1 MQQLAC
7 ADKGTYYVLGAG
19 DAYAKEVVPSFG
31 DASSLEHGSSGAWLG
46 GSFGHGYKD
55 HL

>member
-46 GSFGHGYKD
+46 GNGWT
-55 HL
+55 

>member
-1 MQQLAC
+1 MQPPAC
-7 ADKGTYYVLGAG
+7 ADEGTCCVLGAG
-19 DAYAKEVVPSFG
+19 DARAKEVVPPLG